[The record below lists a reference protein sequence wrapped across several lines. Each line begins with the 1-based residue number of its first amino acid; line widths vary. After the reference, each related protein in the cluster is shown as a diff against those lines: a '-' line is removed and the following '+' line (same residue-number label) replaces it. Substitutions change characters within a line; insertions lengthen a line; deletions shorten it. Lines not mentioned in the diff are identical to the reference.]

1 MVAHNCL
8 LLQLQGC
15 TSVSTIRAHDAETL
29 IQSKHSYRYSEINLK
44 SLVQVSYMK
53 VTEIIQYTHVLF
65 QLSLTAHS
73 ATCPSLMSHLCF
85 WIFPSIFLSST
96 APHSYPHARVQ
107 RQAGPYSQKNKRS
120 TIKCQAQVIVFD
132 IYYGGL
138 NQLPLPVIE
147 GLALP
152 L

>member
-65 QLSLTAHS
+65 QLSLTVHS
-73 ATCPSLMSHLCF
+73 ATCLSLMSLLCF

-96 APHSYPHARVQ
+96 APHSHPHARVQ
-107 RQAGPYSQKNKRS
+107 RQGLTHTHKKRS

-138 NQLPLPVIE
+138 NQLPLSVIE